1 MLMALLLASLLGG
14 SADFFVRDDFRAVE
28 SVIEE
33 PERAAAAIAIME
45 RVNNRALGISNQRS
59 ELVARMAELDLDVDA
74 SADAYGKYFDM
85 LWQRREQ
92 ATDGYV
98 RDVFEMREHISREE
112 WAAIFDPPEDDE
124 S

>member
-14 SADFFVRDDFRAVE
+14 SAEFFVRDDFRAVE

-45 RVNNRALGISNQRS
+45 RINNRMNGIFNQRR
-59 ELVARMAELDLDVDA
+59 ELVARISTLDLDVEA
-74 SADAYGKYFDM
+74 SPDAYSAYFDE

-112 WAAIFDPPEDDE
+112 WAAIFDPTEDDE
-124 S
+124 